1 MRGLGSLLLLL
12 SATRVDAFGVGS
24 GMRRRGSSRV
34 ASIGSGPRMA
44 EGDDENAFAA
54 FAKQVRQQNLKK
66 GEGAPTKDASL
77 PIRLG
82 GATRDGSL
90 GDVRAAWNNLG
101 SIRSPRDL
109 GGEEIGLLTVFAI
122 FGASTAFF
130 YYTYVDP
137 PKPSGEVQIS
147 AGQQELRARI
157 TACDSSACVER
168 AQAEMEPTLVLERQ
182 LDDCNAK
189 AFSSTER
196 NLCKKKFGGAKTP
209 FGF

>member
-24 GMRRRGSSRV
+24 SMRRRGSSRV

-90 GDVRAAWNNLG
+90 GDVRAAWNNLK

-109 GGEEIGLLTVFAI
+109 GSEELGLLGVFASFI
-122 FGASTAFF
+122 AGTAFF
-130 YYTYVDP
+130 YYSYVAPP
-137 PKPSGEVQIS
+137 PKPEAKLS
-147 AGQQELRARI
+147 AGQQELRTRLA
-157 TACDSSACVER
+157 ACDSSACMQRV
-168 AQAEMEPTLVLERQ
+168 QAEMEPTLVLERQ
-182 LDDCNAK
+182 LDDCFDK
-189 AFSSTER
+189 AFSGTER
-196 NLCKKKFGGAKTP
+196 NMCKQRFGGAKTP